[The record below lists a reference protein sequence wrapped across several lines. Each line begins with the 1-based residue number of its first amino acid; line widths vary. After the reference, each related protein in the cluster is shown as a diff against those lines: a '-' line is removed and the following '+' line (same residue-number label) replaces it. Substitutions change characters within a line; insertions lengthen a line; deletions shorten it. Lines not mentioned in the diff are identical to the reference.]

1 MYQRLFHVLSS
12 PSTLRSL
19 GASERCSFHDVAEC
33 LDGSVLV
40 SGTYAKISAMEPCTA
55 WFFSFTEAGAF
66 IVFVSQQLFTTEKPV
81 FAHCDGVVALEIKKK
96 HTRKEIWVET
106 LLSRMKLLFWEESEV
121 TFP

>member
-81 FAHCDGVVALEIKKK
+81 FAHCDGVVALEIKKNTPGK
-96 HTRKEIWVET
+96 RFE
-106 LLSRMKLLFWEESEV
+106 LKLYFHE
-121 TFP
+121 